1 MITQELQHPDVIG
14 WEVDEDLRRA
24 SMILTARSTAT
35 SPMPRERV
43 GSFARREATIEYVP
57 KKAIHRI
64 AAEPYPSDS
73 LTRSIEFDEPAAS
86 HALETES
93 IDQND
98 YPTSPQ
104 GGWRPWVFATAGFIG
119 GNIAMTMGGVSPN
132 YLPTIIIAEIVLG
145 IAICVAF
152 YPRAHSRE
160 AIA

>member
-1 MITQELQHPDVIG
+1 MITQKLQHPDVIG

-24 SMILTARSTAT
+24 NLILTARSTAA

-57 KKAIHRI
+57 KRAIHRI
-64 AAEPYPSDS
+64 TAEPYPSDS
-73 LTRSIEFDEPAAS
+73 LTQPIEFDESTAS
-86 HALETES
+86 RALETKSKEP
-93 IDQND
+93 ND

-104 GGWRPWVFATAGFIG
+104 GGWRPWVFAAAGFIG

-160 AIA
+160 AVA